1 MVAGKAPAG
10 AKKMGRPRI
19 EIDKQLFE
27 NLCGLQCTMDEIA
40 LCFGCCIDTVE
51 KWCKRE
57 YGKTFS
63 VVFEEKKARGKV
75 SLRRTQ
81 WKLAKKSAA
90 LAIFL
95 GKNYLGQTDKQDVEL
110 SGKVGIETIAG
121 LMMEDET
128 GEAANGADT
137 DA

>member
-1 MVAGKAPAG
+1 MS
-10 AKKMGRPRI
+10 KMGRPRI

-40 LCFGCCIDTVE
+40 LCFGCSVDTVA
-51 KWCKRE
+51 KWTKRE
-57 YGKTFS
+57 YNKTFAE
-63 VVFEEKKARGKV
+63 VFEEKKARGKV
-75 SLRRTQ
+75 SLRRLQ

-110 SGKVGIETIAG
+110 SGKVGVETIAD
-121 LMMEDET
+121 LMMEET
-128 GEAANGADT
+128 GEASNGTDKDT
-137 DA
+137 QGS